1 MRNINWS
8 RAKTNN
14 MPEWMVEDEMA
25 NIFDETLNAY
35 KEFLGGEFLE

>member
-1 MRNINWS
+1 
-8 RAKTNN
+8 
-14 MPEWMVEDEMA
+14 VEDEMT